1 MMKMIWKKCTHTR
14 AIAVI
19 LMLAV
24 FHPACFAGL
33 VLLTNGDRL
42 TGEVEK
48 VVDGKLHFKSD
59 IVGSITIDMK
69 NVKTFGT
76 DKAEK
81 IILSDGTILNRR
93 ITASDDGQV
102 KLSGGEIIKTQDLKL
117 ADITAVNPPAMSP
130 VKWKGSATIGST
142 SVHGNTRSETS
153 QASLSGSLRREKDR
167 TTAGLDYGKAK
178 VQDPDTG
185 DEETTEDWWKARA
198 KYDYFVGETFYGFIE
213 GRYETDKIAD
223 LDRRVIL
230 GAGAGYQWI
239 ESDRINFSTEAGLAH
254 LSERFAGATDSNN
267 EVSAQ
272 AAYHFEMKITDRIEF
287 INDFAYS
294 PILSEFSDYFL
305 PTTAELR
312 ASLTEKMFT
321 NFRAIFD
328 YDTSPAG
335 GKGRTDVKY
344 ILGVGWNF

>member
-1 MMKMIWKKCTHTR
+1 MMKTIWKKCTHTR
-14 AIAVI
+14 AVAVI

-24 FHPACFAGL
+24 FHSACFAGR

-69 NVKTFGT
+69 NVKTFST
-76 DKAEK
+76 DKPEK
-81 IILSDGTILNRR
+81 IILSDGTILNRQ

-102 KLSGGEIIKTQDLKL
+102 TLSGGEIIKAQDLKL
-117 ADITAVNPPAMSP
+117 TDITAVNPPAKNP
-130 VKWKGSATIGST
+130 VKWKGSASVGWT
-142 SVHGNTRSETS
+142 SVHGNTRSETL
-153 QASLSGSLRREKDR
+153 QATLTGSLRREKDR

-198 KYDYFVGETFYGFIE
+198 KYDYFLGEKFYGFIE

-239 ESDRINFSTEAGLAH
+239 E
-254 LSERFAGATDSNN
+254 
-267 EVSAQ
+267 
-272 AAYHFEMKITDRIEF
+272 
-287 INDFAYS
+287 
-294 PILSEFSDYFL
+294 
-305 PTTAELR
+305 
-312 ASLTEKMFT
+312 
-321 NFRAIFD
+321 
-328 YDTSPAG
+328 
-335 GKGRTDVKY
+335 
-344 ILGVGWNF
+344 